1 MLHLDFKSLY
11 VTFMVFCYIFTK
23 LQKNLYVVW
32 LLSKHSTVK
41 ARNVRPPPPTPK
53 NKQTNNKT
61 PKKQNKKQS
70 FCVHRDEF
78 LGFFLLSL

>member
-41 ARNVRPPPPTPK
+41 ARNVRPPHPPPK
-53 NKQTNNKT
+53 TNKQQNPQKT
-61 PKKQNKKQS
+61 KQKT
-70 FCVHRDEF
+70 VF
-78 LGFFLLSL
+78 LCS

>member
-41 ARNVRPPPPTPK
+41 ARNVRPPPTHPQKQTNKQTTKPPK
-53 NKQTNNKT
+53 NKTKNSLFVFIEMN
-61 PKKQNKKQS
+61 
-70 FCVHRDEF
+70 F
-78 LGFFLLSL
+78 LGFFY